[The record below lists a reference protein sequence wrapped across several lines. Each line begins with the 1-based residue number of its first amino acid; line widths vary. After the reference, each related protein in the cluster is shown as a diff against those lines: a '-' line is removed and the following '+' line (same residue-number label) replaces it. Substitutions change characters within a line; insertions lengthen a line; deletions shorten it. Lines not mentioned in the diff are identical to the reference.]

1 MRRPLSVLA
10 VEDSEADA
18 ELLSVEL
25 RRAGFDTTFERVAT
39 ESELRCRTRIRRLAS
54 GRSWCAI
61 TGCRISARQKHY
73 GSSARR
79 ASTFHS

>member
-39 ESELRCRTRIRRLAS
+39 ESELRCRTRIRRLADR
-54 GRSWCAI
+54 GCAI